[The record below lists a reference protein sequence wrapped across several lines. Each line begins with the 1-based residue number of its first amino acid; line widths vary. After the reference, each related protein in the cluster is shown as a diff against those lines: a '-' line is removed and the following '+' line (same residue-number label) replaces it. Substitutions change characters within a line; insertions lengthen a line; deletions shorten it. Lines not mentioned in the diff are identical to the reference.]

1 MSAQTSEWTP
11 TGTGFAIEFTS
22 IRMSMA
28 RLTLGII
35 GVILIAAAVPTV
47 LLILLDLVDVLTAHR
62 RVLVLVL
69 YGFGVVA
76 AFVFIL
82 LFRRS
87 GRVRRVEFSQAG
99 IAITDGTDRLEHPW
113 HEVSRLTIRTD
124 SDYARIGIRSARG
137 PLTLMAAVHTMSLS
151 AASDRPVLPPVP
163 DELRA
168 LIRGAGFAE
177 TAPPMRAPG
186 CWRYGR

>member
-1 MSAQTSEWTP
+1 MSEWIP
-11 TGTGFAIEFTS
+11 TSTGFCISFTS

-28 RLTLGII
+28 RLALGII

-62 RVLVLVL
+62 RLLVLVL
-69 YGFGVVA
+69 YGCGVVA

-87 GRVRRVEFSQAG
+87 GRVRRVSFSQSG
-99 IAITDGTDRLEHPW
+99 IAIDDDTDRRELPW
-113 HEVSRLTIRTD
+113 HEVSRLI
-124 SDYARIGIRSARG
+124 IRSARG

-151 AASDRPVLPPVP
+151 AAGDRPVLQSVP
-163 DELRA
+163 DELRT
-168 LIRGAGFAE
+168 LIRDTGFAE
-177 TAPPMRAPG
+177 TPPSMRAPG
-186 CWRYGR
+186 CGRYDR

>member
-1 MSAQTSEWTP
+1 MSEWIP
-11 TGTGFAIEFTS
+11 TSTGFCISFTS

-62 RVLVLVL
+62 RLLVLVL
-69 YGFGVVA
+69 YGCGVVA

-87 GRVRRVEFSQAG
+87 GRVRRVSFSQSG
-99 IAITDGTDRLEHPW
+99 IAIDDDTDRRELPW
-113 HEVSRLTIRTD
+113 HEVSRLIIRTD
-124 SDYARIGIRSARG
+124 SDYARIAIRSARG

-151 AASDRPVLPPVP
+151 AAGDRPVLQSVP
-163 DELRA
+163 DELRT
-168 LIRGAGFAE
+168 LIRDTGFAE
-177 TAPPMRAPG
+177 TPPSMRAPG
-186 CWRYGR
+186 CWRYDR

>member
-1 MSAQTSEWTP
+1 MSAQTLDWTP

-35 GVILIAAAVPTV
+35 GVILIAAAVPTA
-47 LLILLDLVDVLTAHR
+47 LLILLDVFTAHR

-87 GRVRRVEFSQAG
+87 GRVRRVDFSHSG
-99 IAITDGTDRLEHPW
+99 IVVTDGSHRMERPW
-113 HEVSRLTIRTD
+113 HEASRLIIRTD
-124 SDYARIGIRSARG
+124 SDYARIGLRSVHG
-137 PLTLMAAVHTMSLS
+137 PLTLMAAMHSMSLS
-151 AASDRPVLPPVP
+151 AAGDRPVLPPVP

-186 CWRYGR
+186 CWRYDR